1 MAIVPEEW
9 YWFRICCV
17 ALSDITE
24 IRCGACYCTTLLSI
38 PCDTS
43 LIWRSSSAAIWTRVL
58 LLNSYPSAERRD
70 SNANSDTHTW
80 QREEWRQPPLTRHCS
95 SFQCAAGDCSQN
107 LVSWA
112 EKNLLSA
119 SGRGRWVLISGMF
132 LQTRAVLQ
140 RVSGFGLGFKSC
152 RLPVFYSS
160 HVCTLTHACAHTV
173 LFLPFLLVTKW
184 FVLEINTLILFL
196 VCCG

>member
-1 MAIVPEEW
+1 MVIVPEEW
-9 YWFRICCV
+9 HWFWICCA

-24 IRCGACYCTTLLSI
+24 IRCGASYCTIMFSN

-43 LIWRSSSAAIWTRVL
+43 WTWRSFSAAVWTRVL
-58 LLNSYPSAERRD
+58 LSNSYPSGERRD
-70 SNANSDTHTW
+70 SNANSDTHIW

-107 LVSWA
+107 PVSWA

-140 RVSGFGLGFKSC
+140 RVSGFKSC
-152 RLPVFYSS
+152 GLPVSNSS
-160 HVCTLTHACAHTV
+160 HVCTHTHACAHTV
-173 LFLPFLLVTKW
+173 LFLPFLFVTKW